1 MLRLVQGEL
10 AAIGQPE
17 AGDQPPPRIADV
29 GRELDPFAFQLVRPR
44 EGSFSPKNLS
54 PLHNQPKGGAHMP
67 LINVIL
73 IEDALTPDQGN
84 ETVVEDGPVRAR
96 ITANSNETIV
106 EDA

>member
-1 MLRLVQGEL
+1 
-10 AAIGQPE
+10 
-17 AGDQPPPRIADV
+17 
-29 GRELDPFAFQLVRPR
+29 
-44 EGSFSPKNLS
+44 
-54 PLHNQPKGGAHMP
+54 MP

-73 IEDALTPDQGN
+73 IEDVLTPDQGN